1 MKFFLHSRF
10 LSQVP
15 STRNFFKKCWFYPL
29 RQTVHCHAKTDLF
42 FCFLAHYVH
51 AFFSGPDSFKNL
63 LVGNLN
69 SIYLESRG
77 IRLAEMHLSHTIS
90 VIIGYEYIT
99 DSIFVKVEGYMYIY
113 IISSTPFALDFCCI
127 LQFSKK
133 GFWLE
138 LN

>member
-1 MKFFLHSRF
+1 MFFEIFSSLQVPFTGTLHSKFFQKMLILPFEANSA
-10 LSQVP
+10 LSCQNGP
-15 STRNFFKKCWFYPL
+15 
-29 RQTVHCHAKTDLF
+29 F

-133 GFWLE
+133 GF
-138 LN
+138 